1 MTIVETHKILFE
13 SLEKAERLFEAGEI
27 RNGQK
32 LVNEVSRSIRS
43 EGKVSNKLRH
53 RFNFM
58 SAQSRYFN
66 DISSFATNPKRNEI
80 INEIKV
86 LIETPIDNPKK
97 QANAI
102 HGLQT
107 KWQQLDQTSKPAGR
121 EQWKTFKQLT
131 DKAWEPCAQYYEEL
145 KIVKLSNAK
154 EREKIID
161 NILKYTED
169 NSSRWPGL
177 IDLSKY
183 LSQTFHLW
191 QTFAPVMDEDF
202 IKLKSAYQNA
212 RKPINDQIREQ
223 ETNNLKLKE
232 AVIEQVKQINDDDSK
247 ICIQKYQKL
256 KRDYQNIGPA
266 GKKNE
271 PNLWK
276 MLNESADRFYE
287 AEKSMITDEL
297 TIIKSITTDIG
308 KDGFSLSKSKNQ
320 MRELSKTRKS
330 PEFLKLQKSIKS
342 YEGKQAQEIL
352 TKKISS
358 YQDLPALLES
368 EKLENSS
375 IEKDL
380 LKTLMK
386 PAYLADIDKI
396 KEAVVMMELMAGIES
411 PQADK
416 AIKQKLTLEM
426 LQNKFSQG
434 IQESEKLK
442 GLMVSIINNLKA
454 KKLSPPELKL
464 WKRAQIALNDLAK
477 YLP

>member
-1 MTIVETHKILFE
+1 METHKILFE
-13 SLEKAERLFEAGEI
+13 SLEKAEQYFEAGEI

-32 LVNEVSRSIRS
+32 LVNEVSRAIRA

-80 INEIKV
+80 IKEIEA
-86 LIETPIDNPKK
+86 LIATPIDNPKK

-121 EQWKTFKQLT
+121 EQWEAFKQLT

-145 KIVKLSNAK
+145 KTVKVSNAK
-154 EREKIID
+154 EREKIVES
-161 NILKYTED
+161 ILKYTEE

-177 IDLSKY
+177 IELSKY
-183 LSQTFHLW
+183 LSQTFQLW
-191 QTFAPVMDEDF
+191 QTFTPVMDEDF

-212 RKPINDQIREQ
+212 RKPINNQIREQ
-223 ETNNLKLKE
+223 ETKNLKLKE
-232 AVIEQVKQINDDDSK
+232 AVIEQVKLINDEDSK
-247 ICIQKYQKL
+247 VCIQKYQKL

-276 MLNESADRFYE
+276 VLNESADRFYE
-287 AEKSMITDEL
+287 AEKSMANDEL
-297 TIIKSITTDIG
+297 QIIGSIAASIE
-308 KDGFSLSKSKNQ
+308 KDGFSLSGAKDQ
-320 MRELSKTRKS
+320 MHELSKTRKS
-330 PEFLKLQKSIKS
+330 PEFLKLQKSLKAF
-342 YEGKQAQEIL
+342 EGKKAQEIIA
-352 TKKISS
+352 KKITS
-358 YQDLPALLES
+358 YQDLPVLLES
-368 EKLENSS
+368 EGVENPS

-380 LKTLMK
+380 FKVLIK
-386 PAYLADIDKI
+386 PAYLGDIDQI
-396 KEAVVMMELMAGIES
+396 KEAVVMMELMAGIECPS
-411 PQADK
+411 ADK

-434 IQESEKLK
+434 IKESERLK
-442 GLMVSIINNLKA
+442 GLLVTIVNNLKA
-454 KKLSPPELKL
+454 KKLSAPESKL
-464 WKRAQIALNDLAK
+464 WKRAQVALNDLAK
-477 YLP
+477 HLP